1 MNLLESY
8 KGRLAIAEKYHTQQ
22 TGNKLSNSKKLVTAM
37 CLDNT
42 AR

>member
-1 MNLLESY
+1 MESY
-8 KGRLAIAEKYHTQQ
+8 KNRLAIAEKYFTQQ
-22 TGNKLSNSKKLVTAM
+22 TGDKLSNQRKMVTAM